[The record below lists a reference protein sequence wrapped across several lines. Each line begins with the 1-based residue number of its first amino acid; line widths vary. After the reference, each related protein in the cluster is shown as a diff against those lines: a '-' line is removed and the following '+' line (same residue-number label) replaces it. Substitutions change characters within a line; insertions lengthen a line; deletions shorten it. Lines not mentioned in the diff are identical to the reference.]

1 MPRPSRSLLTRFS
14 LLDTRSLA
22 AARQAT
28 SGFWPKHTSVVLGP
42 EDYAL
47 ELNRVALGR
56 TALTYVSC
64 TSRIRVISA
73 EPAADFTLYVP
84 LRGEIEMLI
93 DGEQMTATAARPLL
107 RGPVRSFVFEPSP
120 TRCLV
125 VDIPVATMRAA
136 ASAAGARLP
145 GHASIDAAPAA
156 AVIRLA
162 ARLAAAANR
171 SRSLAALQRFS
182 ARDRGARMPEP
193 IRKLE
198 DQLLDVLVHAGG
210 SAAFQRR
217 PPSDHWDVE
226 ALKAWLAARAHGPV
240 RMTELATRA
249 GVSQRTV
256 ERSFLRTG
264 CTPLEYLRGVRLE
277 HARQMLA
284 AATATTTVA
293 EVARAAGF
301 THLSRFAIEYRGR
314 FGELPSQALARRRT
328 AR

>member
-1 MPRPSRSLLTRFS
+1 
-14 LLDTRSLA
+14 
-22 AARQAT
+22 
-28 SGFWPKHTSVVLGP
+28 
-42 EDYAL
+42 
-47 ELNRVALGR
+47 
-56 TALTYVSC
+56 
-64 TSRIRVISA
+64 
-73 EPAADFTLYVP
+73 VP

-93 DGEQMTATAARPLL
+93 DGAQVTATASRPLL
-107 RGPVRSFVFEPSP
+107 RGPVRTFVFEPSP

-125 VDIPVATMRAA
+125 VDIPVATMRVA

-145 GHASIDAAPAA
+145 SHVSIDAAPAA

-162 ARLAAAANR
+162 ARLAVAANR

-217 PPSDHWDVE
+217 PPSDHCDVE

-240 RMTELATRA
+240 RMTELSKRA

-277 HARQMLA
+277 HARQMLV

-314 FGELPSQALARRRT
+314 FGELPSQALARRRGG
-328 AR
+328 R

>member
-1 MPRPSRSLLTRFS
+1 MARPSRSLLTRFS

-28 SGFWPKHTSVVLGP
+28 SGFWPKHASVVLGP

-47 ELNRVALGR
+47 EINRVALGR

-73 EPAADFTLYVP
+73 EPATDFTLYVP

-120 TRCLV
+120 TRYLV
-125 VDIPVATMRAA
+125 VDIPVATMKAA

-162 ARLAAAANR
+162 TRLAAVANR

-210 SAAFQRR
+210 SGAFQRR
-217 PPSDHWDVE
+217 PPSDHCDVE
-226 ALKAWLAARAHGPV
+226 GLKAWLAARAHGPV
-240 RMTELATRA
+240 RITELATRA
-249 GVSQRTV
+249 GVSKRTV
-256 ERSFLRTG
+256 ERAFLRTG

-277 HARQMLA
+277 HARRMLVA
-284 AATATTTVA
+284 ASTATTVA
-293 EVARAAGF
+293 EVAVQAGF
-301 THLSRFAIEYRGR
+301 THLGRFATEYRLR
-314 FGELPSQALARRRT
+314 FGELPSQALARRRGG
-328 AR
+328 R